1 MTLLRGQVASKQGK
15 RCLGPH
21 ILHCRSSGI
30 KKMLLDWYNLR
41 LDDHSWR
48 QGMALN
54 SKMMIKLVTTN
65 ALGVLQLPWSS
76 PSCKFLPAGAQE
88 KWVAP
93 KTHTNS
99 LFHLGVSICLI

>member
-1 MTLLRGQVASKQGK
+1 
-15 RCLGPH
+15 
-21 ILHCRSSGI
+21 
-30 KKMLLDWYNLR
+30 MLLDWYNLR

-54 SKMMIKLVTTN
+54 STMMIKLVTTN

-99 LFHLGVSICLI
+99 LFHLPRWLASTLTIRQKAISFRKRWLGSHPR